1 MTIPYASSDAVFRS
15 FKVMPR
21 AEVRPEVIKP
31 SKLTANYSVIDFLFM
46 TEHANLIVYKI
57 CTHKTFL
64 FVQNAH
70 AYVNAGFYM
79 EVDTTNYTVKGKPS
93 LVFGGIS
100 THGVS
105 TQTYLLFVLEPGF
118 LFWILTRFCQK
129 L

>member
-1 MTIPYASSDAVFRS
+1 M
-15 FKVMPR
+15 
-21 AEVRPEVIKP
+21 
-31 SKLTANYSVIDFLFM
+31 
-46 TEHANLIVYKI
+46 
-57 CTHKTFL
+57 FL

-105 TQTYLLFVLEPGF
+105 TQTHYLYLNQAFCSGFCPNFFRSCETKSGTEFVASILVCVVLASLPGF
-118 LFWILTRFCQK
+118 
-129 L
+129 

>member
-1 MTIPYASSDAVFRS
+1 MHIQ
-15 FKVMPR
+15 
-21 AEVRPEVIKP
+21 
-31 SKLTANYSVIDFLFM
+31 
-46 TEHANLIVYKI
+46 
-57 CTHKTFL
+57 TFL

-118 LFWILTRFCQK
+118 LFWILILSKAVRQNLEQIVWVCC
-129 L
+129 